1 MNSARPNILS
11 IKGRFAS
18 TGCKDI
24 EIRIFD
30 CVAKTQILELFICKV
45 VIKETWENES
55 KMFG

>member
-18 TGCKDI
+18 TDI